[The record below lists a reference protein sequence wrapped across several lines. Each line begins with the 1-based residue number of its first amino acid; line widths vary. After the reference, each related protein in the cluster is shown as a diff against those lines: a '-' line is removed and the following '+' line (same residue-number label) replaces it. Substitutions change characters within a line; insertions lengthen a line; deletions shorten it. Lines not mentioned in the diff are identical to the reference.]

1 MLKHSLATISLILT
15 FGFFS
20 NGKVLLAQENFFPL
34 SIYKTPLNL
43 NNQFNTQ
50 LTRLEISLSRR
61 KVTLY
66 RQNTPIKSYPVA
78 VGRKGWETPKGNFQ
92 ILEMR
97 QNPKWINPLTDEAIA
112 GGDPENP
119 LGRRW
124 IGFWT
129 NGKNWI
135 GLHGTSTPSSIGK
148 AVSHGCVR
156 MHNKDI
162 EELFF
167 KVTPGTP
174 VAVVP

>member
-1 MLKHSLATISLILT
+1 MLKYSLATISLILT
-15 FGFFS
+15 FGLFS
-20 NGKVLLAQENFFPL
+20 NAKVLLAEENPL
-34 SIYKTPLNL
+34 FINNL
-43 NNQFNTQ
+43 PSNLNTQ

-66 RQNTPIKSYPVA
+66 QNNKRIKTYPVA
-78 VGRKGWETPKGNFQ
+78 VGRKGWETPKGNFKVM
-92 ILEMR
+92 EMR
-97 QNPKWINPLTDEAIA
+97 QNPKWINPLTGEAIL

-129 NGKNWI
+129 NGTNWV
-135 GLHGTSTPSSIGK
+135 GLHGTPDPSSIGK

-162 EELFF
+162 EELFA
-167 KVTPGTP
+167 KVSPGTP
-174 VAVVP
+174 VTVVP